1 MTLPAIIL
9 VEADP
14 SVCEAFQALAQ
25 ALGFAL
31 TVFETV
37 DAAIAGERPPGTG
50 IIIADLATDA
60 DIRRFL
66 TWRGTLSVCP
76 AIILLTAQSPALLRG
91 RLAGARDVQ
100 ILRKPLA
107 ATEILDALR
116 AATDGRGSA

>member
-37 DAAIAGERPPGTG
+37 DTAIANASLRGPVVL
-50 IIIADLATDA
+50 IADLSADS
-60 DIRRFL
+60 DIRRL
-66 TWRGTLSVCP
+66 LVWRDTRPTKPVT
-76 AIILLTAQSPALLRG
+76 ILLTTLSPALLRR
-91 RLAGARDVQ
+91 RLDAVRDIKV
-100 ILRKPLA
+100 LRKPVTA
-107 ATEILDALR
+107 AEILDALQ
-116 AATDGRGSA
+116 AATGTPGGV